1 MFQSAV
7 ASSGFPRRGV
17 SKAVLVYDDLRAR
30 IISLDLKPGS
40 RIDKIEICER
50 LGVSRQP
57 LAEAV
62 ARLAGERMIEVEPQK
77 GTFVAKISLAAV
89 AEAAFVR
96 RGLETATVAAIASKI
111 DDATLQRLDRILTY
125 QNTAVKAKDVGEFY
139 ALDVRFHTMLFDC
152 LAMRRVAEVVEASRA
167 QLERTRRVLL
177 PTPGRNQ
184 ATLREHRAIIAALE
198 GRDPAKAAA
207 AMGAHLDQGMSELR
221 KFAAAQPELF
231 EP

>member
-1 MFQSAV
+1 LFQSAV

-40 RIDKIEICER
+40 RIDKVEICER

-62 ARLAGERMIEVEPQK
+62 ARLAGERMIESSRRRDVRREDFA
-77 GTFVAKISLAAV
+77 GAV

-96 RGLETATVAAIASKI
+96 RGLETATVAAIARPSRRN
-111 DDATLQRLDRILTY
+111 LQRLDRALTY
-125 QNTAVKAKDVGEFY
+125 QTTAVKAKDVEEFY
-139 ALDVRFHTMLFDC
+139 ALDVRFHTMLFDR

-167 QLERTRRVLL
+167 QSSALAASCCRRR
-177 PTPGRNQ
+177 RNQ
-184 ATLREHRAIIAALE
+184 ATLREHRVILSALE
-198 GRDPAKAAA
+198 EHDPAAAAA
-207 AMGAHLDQGMSELR
+207 AMGAHLDQ
-221 KFAAAQPELF
+221 A
-231 EP
+231 